1 MSDASGSEAFSVL
14 IAGAGVAGLEAAL
27 ALQDLAGDRVNVTL
41 LAASSEFVYRPMT
54 VREPFAYAAA
64 RRYPLEK
71 VARDLG
77 AEVVR
82 DSLAWV
88 DAAQRVAHTG
98 EGKALSF
105 DAFILALG
113 ARAQPRYSHALT
125 IDDRHLD
132 ETLHGLIEDMEGGY
146 VRSLAY
152 VVPPRMAWPLPIY
165 ELALMTAGRA
175 YDMNLEI
182 SVSLVT
188 PEDAPLAVFGQ
199 QASRT
204 VEELLRE
211 ARVTTIASSY
221 AEVPEAGHVELS
233 PGDRHLKVDRIVAL
247 PELFGPSLRGLP
259 LAEHGFVAIDPHS
272 KVRGLERVYAA
283 GDVTDFAVK
292 HGGIAAQ
299 QADAAAEAI
308 AALAGLAIEPRLF
321 DPEIRGILLTDDKP
335 RYLTAHITGGHG
347 FSSTISDTPPW
358 SPPTKIAAKYLAPY
372 LDKLDRSAGDR
383 DAGSGEG
390 R

>member
-27 ALQDLAGDRVNVTL
+27 ALQALAGDRVSVTL

-64 RRYPLEK
+64 RRYSLENI
-71 VARDLG
+71 ARDVG
-77 AEVVR
+77 AELVP
-82 DSLAWV
+82 DSLASV

-98 EGKALSF
+98 EGKALSY

-132 ETLHGLIEDMEGGY
+132 ETLHGLIQDIEGGY
-146 VRSLAY
+146 IRSLGY

-175 YDMNLEI
+175 CDMDLEV
-182 SVSLVT
+182 SVSVVT
-188 PEDAPLAVFGQ
+188 PEEAPLAIFGQ
-199 QASRT
+199 EASRT
-204 VEELLRE
+204 VGELLRK
-211 ARVTTIASSY
+211 AGVTTLTSSY
-221 AEVPEAGHVELS
+221 AAVPEPKRVEIA
-233 PGDRHLKVDRIVAL
+233 PGDRHLKVDRVVAL
-247 PELFGPSLRGLP
+247 PELFGPSIRGLP
-259 LAEHGFVAIDPHS
+259 LAEHGFVPVDLHS
-272 KVRGLERVYAA
+272 NVRGVERVYAA

-299 QADAAAEAI
+299 QADAAAEAV
-308 AALAGLAIEPRLF
+308 AALAGIAIEPRRF

-372 LDKLDRSAGDR
+372 LDQLDRSAGNR
-383 DAGSGEG
+383 DARGGDG

>member
-1 MSDASGSEAFSVL
+1 MSGASGSEAFSVL

-27 ALQDLAGDRVNVTL
+27 ALQDLAGDRVSVTL

-77 AEVVR
+77 AELVR

-98 EGKALSF
+98 EGKALSY

-132 ETLHGLIEDMEGGY
+132 ETLHGLIQEIEGGY
-146 VRSLAY
+146 VRSLAF

-175 YDMNLEI
+175 YDMNLEV
-182 SVSLVT
+182 SVSIVT
-188 PEDAPLAVFGQ
+188 PEEAPLAIFGPE
-199 QASRT
+199 ASRT
-204 VEELLRE
+204 AGQLLRK
-211 ARVTTIASSY
+211 AGVTTLSSAY
-221 AEVPEAGHVELS
+221 ATVPEPKHVEIS
-233 PGDRHLKVDRIVAL
+233 PG
-247 PELFGPSLRGLP
+247 
-259 LAEHGFVAIDPHS
+259 
-272 KVRGLERVYAA
+272 
-283 GDVTDFAVK
+283 
-292 HGGIAAQ
+292 
-299 QADAAAEAI
+299 
-308 AALAGLAIEPRLF
+308 
-321 DPEIRGILLTDDKP
+321 
-335 RYLTAHITGGHG
+335 
-347 FSSTISDTPPW
+347 
-358 SPPTKIAAKYLAPY
+358 
-372 LDKLDRSAGDR
+372 
-383 DAGSGEG
+383 G
-390 R
+390 RQL